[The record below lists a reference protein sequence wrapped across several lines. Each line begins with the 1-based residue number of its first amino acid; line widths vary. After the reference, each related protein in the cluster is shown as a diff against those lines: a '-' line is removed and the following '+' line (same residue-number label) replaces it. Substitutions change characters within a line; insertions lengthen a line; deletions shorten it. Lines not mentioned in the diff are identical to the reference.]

1 MSQNL
6 CRRHTA
12 ILGSSAPP
20 RDKADHEGT
29 TYLEFANSRSY
40 TRPLPPKSAK
50 NANADCM
57 NSNVLSEPQFRA
69 ALRWERRRTERS
81 ERPFL
86 LVLASLGMVTAND
99 CKTASLENLA
109 SALAASFRETDII
122 GWHRQDGV
130 LGAIFTELGT
140 SDTSAIRTA
149 IEKRVL
155 AVMDERPI
163 ANHREEITLTF
174 HFFPDDSKHE
184 EHSVR
189 RLRAEVYGE
198 QQSKPVAQAV
208 KRIIDVTGSVAALI
222 LLSPALLAI
231 SLLIKLTS
239 EGPVLFRQ
247 SRIGQHGREFTFLKF
262 RSMYANTDAALHKE
276 YVSHFIAGKAQM
288 RESADGKTSAYKVID
303 DPRITPLGRFLR
315 RMSLDELP
323 QLINVL
329 KGELSLV
336 GPRPPLPY
344 EFACY
349 HLWHRRRVVEV
360 RPGITGLWQVDG
372 RSRTSFDEMVRLD
385 LRYATRWSLWL
396 DFVILLRTPGAV
408 LSGDGAH

>member
-1 MSQNL
+1 MHCGWKSPIVHQ
-6 CRRHTA
+6 
-12 ILGSSAPP
+12 
-20 RDKADHEGT
+20 
-29 TYLEFANSRSY
+29 
-40 TRPLPPKSAK
+40 PLPPKSAK
-50 NANADCM
+50 NANADSM
-57 NSNVLSEPQFRA
+57 NSKVLSETQFRA

-99 CKTASLENLA
+99 SKTASLENLA
-109 SALAASFRETDII
+109 SALAASIRETDII
-122 GWHRQDGV
+122 GWHQQDGV

-140 SDTSAIRTA
+140 SEMSAILTA

-155 AVMDERPI
+155 AVMDERLI
-163 ANHREEITLTF
+163 ANDRDEISLTF
-174 HFFPDDSKHE
+174 HFFPDDSKQE

-198 QQSKPVAQAV
+198 QQPKPVAQGV
-208 KRIIDVTGSVAALI
+208 KRIIDVAGSVAALI

-247 SRIGQHGREFTFLKF
+247 PRIGQHGKEFTFLKF

-349 HLWHRRRVVEV
+349 HLWHLRRIVEV

-396 DFVILLRTPGAV
+396 DFLILLRTPGAV